1 MGGPHRNQSCHHA
14 TRDAE
19 GGGSTGGG
27 GSGASLT
34 DALQALVCTLP
45 PRGFAPRRLWP
56 VIVQVRYC
64 FYLVLR
70 WVRHL

>member
-1 MGGPHRNQSCHHA
+1 MGGFHRNQSCHHT

-19 GGGSTGGG
+19 GAGGG

-56 VIVQVRYC
+56 VIVQVRHC
-64 FYLVLR
+64 FVLCCDG
-70 WVRHL
+70 WHHLY